1 MESQTNS
8 SQEIDLFKL
17 ALALLHNKVFII
29 IASLVFGVI
38 AYIVSAFFITPLYES
53 TSSLYVNN
61 YNAQKTGMI
70 SSSDVSASKSLV
82 ETYIKILSSNSIKS
96 LVLEKSGIQMDIE
109 SLKEMVKASSDGN
122 TEILKIVVTHEDPQ
136 VATAIANAYAEVAF
150 EYIPGIVDGSS
161 VKIIDYAIE
170 SDKPSSPNTFRNV
183 ILAVL
188 LGFIFSCMIVVVREI
203 MDNRVKALEDLPNAD
218 QIPVLGIIPNYEQ
231 AMRNLKSSYE
241 RTDKE
246 EA

>member
-38 AYIVSAFFITPLYES
+38 AYIVSSFFITPLYES

-82 ETYIKILSSNSIKS
+82 ETYIKIL
-96 LVLEKSGIQMDIE
+96 
-109 SLKEMVKASSDGN
+109 
-122 TEILKIVVTHEDPQ
+122 
-136 VATAIANAYAEVAF
+136 
-150 EYIPGIVDGSS
+150 
-161 VKIIDYAIE
+161 
-170 SDKPSSPNTFRNV
+170 
-183 ILAVL
+183 
-188 LGFIFSCMIVVVREI
+188 
-203 MDNRVKALEDLPNAD
+203 
-218 QIPVLGIIPNYEQ
+218 
-231 AMRNLKSSYE
+231 
-241 RTDKE
+241 
-246 EA
+246 